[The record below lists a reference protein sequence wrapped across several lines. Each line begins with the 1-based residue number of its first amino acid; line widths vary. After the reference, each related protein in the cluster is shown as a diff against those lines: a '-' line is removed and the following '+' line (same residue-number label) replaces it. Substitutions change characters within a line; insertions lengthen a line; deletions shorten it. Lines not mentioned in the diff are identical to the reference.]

1 MAAGPT
7 IRAHMEAT
15 PLRGKSHGTHIIGQ
29 TTPLRGKT
37 WSPHQTDA

>member
-15 PLRGKSHGTHIIGQ
+15 PLRGKSHGTHIGQ